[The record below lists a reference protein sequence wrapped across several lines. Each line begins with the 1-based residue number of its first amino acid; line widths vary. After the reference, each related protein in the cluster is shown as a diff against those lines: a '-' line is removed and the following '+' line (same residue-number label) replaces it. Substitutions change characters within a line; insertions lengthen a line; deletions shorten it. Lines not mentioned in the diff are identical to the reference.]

1 MVLRQWVICLCTL
14 AFIMGFGF
22 GLANG
27 KVVRKL
33 RIRAR
38 VYPTIVVDPSGKG
51 NFSSIQSAV
60 DAVPSN
66 NRNWI
71 CIYAK
76 AGTYREQV
84 NIPFDK
90 PFIYLKGEGKW
101 KTTVVWN
108 AHDSIATSGTLIS
121 QADNFVAKSLSFV
134 VRILTLCSCSLS
146 LSLAHT
152 HTHPPPPPPQP
163 LKKNGTFNKITY
175 FLMKEVEKTRNS
187 FNYPM
192 VTYDYNA
199 IKPALAAM
207 ISGDKS
213 AFYRCGFI
221 GFQDTLWDVQG
232 RHYFKLCTIQGAIDF
247 IFGAGQSLY
256 ERCTISVAAKP
267 LGELA
272 GFITAQ
278 GRSNPHDPSGFVFKE
293 CNVIGSGQAFLGR
306 PWRDHAR
313 VVFFNTSMS
322 SVVVPEGWSAW
333 ESIGRESLITFA
345 EHGCNGLGSNT
356 SKRVKWEKKLKPD
369 MLWWLTS
376 MSYIDSEA
384 SSHKMSSQYAWCV
397 STCLALFFLGFGLAK
412 KSHGT
417 HSTIRVDQSGNG
429 DFSTI
434 QSAIDSI
441 PKDNTN
447 WIRIDIKAGVYK
459 EQVRIPADKPYIYLK
474 GEGSGKTEIVWGET
488 LLHSATFT
496 SEADN
501 IVAESITFTN
511 SYNYP
516 PKSNGNPIKQAL
528 AARISGDKSSFYRCQ
543 FFGLQD
549 TLLDDRGRHYFKN
562 CLIQGTTDFIFGMGQ
577 SIYEKCTIAT
587 ISGHVNPKLAGYITA
602 QGRSNPNDDNGFVF
616 KDCKVVGTGKTYL
629 GRAWKGY
636 ARVIFYRSSFS
647 SVVVPEGWNAWNA
660 AGHED
665 QITFVEEDCRGPG
678 SDTSRRVE
686 WVKKLGDEALQSLT
700 SISFIDGGDWLRNL
714 PLNPRG
720 HANLL
725 PYHRESASIDWEQVT
740 IPTDKPFIYLQG
752 EEKGKTQIV
761 WGDTLLKAATFTSLA
776 DNIVA
781 ENLTFTVK
789 EKPYIFMCLHLS
801 PSFTYTNTLMH
812 PITQNSF
819 NYPPEENGNP
829 LKQALAARISGDK
842 SSFYNCEFFGVQDT
856 LLDDRGR
863 HYFKLCT
870 ITGAYDFIFG
880 AGQSLYE
887 KCTLSV
893 ISGSVDSRV
902 PGYIT
907 AQGRSSP
914 NDTDGFVFK
923 DCNVVGTGSTYL
935 GRAWKD
941 FARVLFYRSSLSDII
956 VVEGWNAWNVA
967 GHEDQITFAEDGCY
981 GPGSD
986 TSKRVPWVKKL
997 SEETVQSLTSVAF
1010 IDNEGWLNSQPLK
1023 ILAS

>member
-27 KVVRKL
+27 KVVRKS

-38 VYPTIVVDPSGKG
+38 VYPTILVDPSGKG
-51 NFSSIQSAV
+51 NFSTIQSAV
-60 DAVPSN
+60 DAIPSN

-71 CIYAK
+71 CIYVK
-76 AGTYREQV
+76 AGKYREQV

-90 PFIYLKGEGKW
+90 PFIYLKGEGKR

-134 VRILTLCSCSLS
+134 
-146 LSLAHT
+146 
-152 HTHPPPPPPQP
+152 
-163 LKKNGTFNKITY
+163 
-175 FLMKEVEKTRNS
+175 NS

-278 GRSNPHDPSGFVFKE
+278 GRSNAHDPSGFVFKE

-333 ESIGRESLITFA
+333 ESIGHESLITFS

-369 MLWWLTS
+369 LLWWLTT
-376 MSYIDSEA
+376 

-412 KSHGT
+412 KSHGI

-447 WIRIDIKAGVYK
+447 WIRIDIRAGVYK

-474 GEGSGKTEIVWGET
+474 GEGSGKTQIVWGET

-501 IVAESITFTN
+501 IIAESITFTN

-629 GRAWKGY
+629 GRAWKGF

-665 QITFVEEDCRGPG
+665 QITFVEEGCRGPG

-686 WVKKLGDEALQSLT
+686 WVKKMSDEALQTLT
-700 SISFIDGGDWLRNL
+700 SISFIDGGDWLHNL
-714 PLNPRG
+714 PLNV
-720 HANLL
+720 L
-725 PYHRESASIDWEQVT
+725 
-740 IPTDKPFIYLQG
+740 G
-752 EEKGKTQIV
+752 E
-761 WGDTLLKAATFTSLA
+761 
-776 DNIVA
+776 
-781 ENLTFTVK
+781 
-789 EKPYIFMCLHLS
+789 
-801 PSFTYTNTLMH
+801 
-812 PITQNSF
+812 
-819 NYPPEENGNP
+819 PED
-829 LKQALAARISGDK
+829 L
-842 SSFYNCEFFGVQDT
+842 V
-856 LLDDRGR
+856 
-863 HYFKLCT
+863 H
-870 ITGAYDFIFG
+870 
-880 AGQSLYE
+880 
-887 KCTLSV
+887 
-893 ISGSVDSRV
+893 
-902 PGYIT
+902 
-907 AQGRSSP
+907 
-914 NDTDGFVFK
+914 
-923 DCNVVGTGSTYL
+923 
-935 GRAWKD
+935 
-941 FARVLFYRSSLSDII
+941 
-956 VVEGWNAWNVA
+956 
-967 GHEDQITFAEDGCY
+967 
-981 GPGSD
+981 
-986 TSKRVPWVKKL
+986 
-997 SEETVQSLTSVAF
+997 
-1010 IDNEGWLNSQPLK
+1010 
-1023 ILAS
+1023 

>member
-1 MVLRQWVICLCTL
+1 MVLRRWVICLCTL
-14 AFIMGFGF
+14 VFIMGFGF

-33 RIRAR
+33 RLRAR
-38 VYPTIVVDPSGKG
+38 VYPTILVDPSDKG
-51 NFSSIQSAV
+51 NFSTIQSAV
-60 DAVPSN
+60 DSIPSN
-66 NRNWI
+66 NRHWI
-71 CIYAK
+71 CIYVK

-134 VRILTLCSCSLS
+134 
-146 LSLAHT
+146 
-152 HTHPPPPPPQP
+152 
-163 LKKNGTFNKITY
+163 
-175 FLMKEVEKTRNS
+175 NS

-333 ESIGRESLITFA
+333 QSIGHESLITFA

-369 MLWWLTS
+369 YLWWLTS

-384 SSHKMSSQYAWCV
+384 
-397 STCLALFFLGFGLAK
+397 K
-412 KSHGT
+412 KGHGI

-459 EQVRIPADKPYIYLK
+459 YDFFDFR
-474 GEGSGKTEIVWGET
+474 
-488 LLHSATFT
+488 FM
-496 SEADN
+496 
-501 IVAESITFTN
+501 N

-629 GRAWKGY
+629 GRAWKGF

-647 SVVVPEGWNAWNA
+647 SVVVPEGWKAWNA

-665 QITFVEEDCRGPG
+665 QITFVEEGCRGPG

-686 WVKKLGDEALQSLT
+686 WVKKLSDEALQSLT

-714 PLNPRG
+714 PLNV
-720 HANLL
+720 L
-725 PYHRESASIDWEQVT
+725 
-740 IPTDKPFIYLQG
+740 G
-752 EEKGKTQIV
+752 E
-761 WGDTLLKAATFTSLA
+761 L
-776 DNIVA
+776 
-781 ENLTFTVK
+781 
-789 EKPYIFMCLHLS
+789 
-801 PSFTYTNTLMH
+801 
-812 PITQNSF
+812 
-819 NYPPEENGNP
+819 
-829 LKQALAARISGDK
+829 
-842 SSFYNCEFFGVQDT
+842 
-856 LLDDRGR
+856 
-863 HYFKLCT
+863 
-870 ITGAYDFIFG
+870 
-880 AGQSLYE
+880 
-887 KCTLSV
+887 
-893 ISGSVDSRV
+893 
-902 PGYIT
+902 
-907 AQGRSSP
+907 
-914 NDTDGFVFK
+914 
-923 DCNVVGTGSTYL
+923 
-935 GRAWKD
+935 
-941 FARVLFYRSSLSDII
+941 
-956 VVEGWNAWNVA
+956 
-967 GHEDQITFAEDGCY
+967 EDL
-981 GPGSD
+981 
-986 TSKRVPWVKKL
+986 VH
-997 SEETVQSLTSVAF
+997 
-1010 IDNEGWLNSQPLK
+1010 
-1023 ILAS
+1023 